1 MLKIENLSLKVED
14 KELLSNFNLE
24 IKDGEIHAI
33 MGPNGI
39 GKSSICKAIMG
50 DSKYEIT
57 NGKTFYNDMDLTN
70 MDTTARAQKGIMLIN
85 QSPLAI
91 EGVSNA
97 DMLRMALAN
106 REGHSIDLY
115 KFNKKIQ
122 EVCKRLDIPASFI
135 HRSINDGMSG
145 GERKKNELMH
155 MWMLEPKFL
164 ILDELDSGLDVDAL
178 KVCANSIMDYYE
190 SQNKTVSIL
199 IITHHSNILDIIK
212 PDFVHIIKDK
222 HISFTGDISVAKK
235 IEENGFNT
243 DLGQML

>member
-1 MLKIENLSLKVED
+1 MLKIENLSLQVED
-14 KELLSNFNLE
+14 KILLENFNLE
-24 IKDGEIHAI
+24 IKAGEIHAI

-39 GKSSICKAIMG
+39 GKSSICKVIMG
-50 DSKYEIT
+50 DSKYVVT
-57 NGKTFYNDMDLTN
+57 NGTISYNGEDITSVAPDL
-70 MDTTARAQKGIMLIN
+70 RAKMGIMLIS

-106 REGHSIDLY
+106 REGHSVDLY

-122 EVCKRLDIPASFI
+122 EVCRRLEIPASFI
-135 HRSINDGMSG
+135 HRNINDGMSG

-155 MWMLEPKFL
+155 MWMLEPSLL

-178 KVCANSIMDYYE
+178 KICANSIMDYYHAKNE
-190 SQNKTVSIL
+190 AISIL

-212 PDFVHIIKDK
+212 PNYVHIIKDK
-222 HISFTGDISVAKK
+222 HISFTGDVTVAKE
-235 IEENGFNT
+235 IEANGFNT
-243 DLGQML
+243 NLGQML

>member
-1 MLKIENLSLKVED
+1 MLKIENLSLQVED
-14 KELLSNFNLE
+14 KVLLENFNLE

-57 NGKTFYNDMDLTN
+57 EGKILYNGIDMKD

-106 REGHSIDLY
+106 REGHSVDLY

-122 EVCKRLDIPASFI
+122 EVCKRLEIPASFI
-135 HRSINDGMSG
+135 HRNINDGMSG

-155 MWMLEPKFL
+155 MWMLEPSLL

-178 KVCANSIMDYYE
+178 KICANSIMDYYHAKNE
-190 SQNKTVSIL
+190 AISIL

-212 PDFVHIIKDK
+212 PNYVHIIKDK
-222 HISFTGDISVAKK
+222 HISFTGDVTVAKK
-235 IEENGFNT
+235 IEANGFNT
-243 DLGQML
+243 NLGQML

>member
-57 NGKTFYNDMDLTN
+57 NGKIFYNGMDLTN

>member
-1 MLKIENLSLKVED
+1 MLKIENLCLSVSD
-14 KELLSNFNLE
+14 KEILKNFNLT
-24 IKDGEIHAI
+24 INDGEIHAI

-50 DSKYEIT
+50 DTNYEIKE
-57 NGKTFYNDMDLTN
+57 GSITFDSVLLNEVSTTERAN
-70 MDTTARAQKGIMLIN
+70 MGLMLIN

-97 DMLRMALAN
+97 DMLRMALASKT
-106 REGHSIDLY
+106 GSPVDLY

-122 EVCKRLDIPASFI
+122 EVCKKLEIPASFI

-178 KVCANSIMDYYE
+178 RICANSIMEYYHE
-190 SQNKTVSIL
+190 KKISIL

-212 PDFVHIIKDK
+212 PDYVHIIKDK
-222 HISFTGDISVAKK
+222 HISYTGDISTAKL
-235 IEENGFNT
+235 IEKNGFNL
-243 DLGQML
+243 DAGQMQ

>member
-1 MLKIENLSLKVED
+1 MLKIENLCLSVSD
-14 KELLSNFNLE
+14 KEILKNFNLT
-24 IKDGEIHAI
+24 INDGEIHAI

-50 DSKYEIT
+50 DTNYEIKE
-57 NGKTFYNDMDLTN
+57 GSITFDSVLLNEVSTTERAN
-70 MDTTARAQKGIMLIN
+70 MGLMLIN

-97 DMLRMALAN
+97 DMLRMALASKT
-106 REGHSIDLY
+106 GSPVDLY

-122 EVCKRLDIPASFI
+122 EVCKKLEIPTSFI

-164 ILDELDSGLDVDAL
+164 ILD
-178 KVCANSIMDYYE
+178 
-190 SQNKTVSIL
+190 
-199 IITHHSNILDIIK
+199 
-212 PDFVHIIKDK
+212 
-222 HISFTGDISVAKK
+222 
-235 IEENGFNT
+235 
-243 DLGQML
+243 

>member
-1 MLKIENLSLKVED
+1 MLKIENLCLSVSD
-14 KELLSNFNLE
+14 KEILKNFNLT
-24 IKDGEIHAI
+24 INDGEIHAI

-50 DSKYEIT
+50 DTNYEIKE
-57 NGKTFYNDMDLTN
+57 GSITFDSVLLNEVSTTERAN
-70 MDTTARAQKGIMLIN
+70 MGLMLIN

-97 DMLRMALAN
+97 DMLRMALASKT
-106 REGHSIDLY
+106 GSPVDLY

-122 EVCKRLDIPASFI
+122 EVCKKLEIPASFI

-178 KVCANSIMDYYE
+178 RICANSIMEYYRE
-190 SQNKTVSIL
+190 KKISIL

-212 PDFVHIIKDK
+212 PDYVHIIKDK
-222 HISFTGDISVAKK
+222 HISYTGDISTAKL
-235 IEENGFNT
+235 IEKNGFNL
-243 DLGQML
+243 DAGQMQ

>member
-1 MLKIENLSLKVED
+1 MLKIENLSLQVED
-14 KELLSNFNLE
+14 KVLLENFNLE

-57 NGKTFYNDMDLTN
+57 EGKILYNGIDMKD

-106 REGHSIDLY
+106 REGNSVDLY

-122 EVCKRLDIPASFI
+122 EVCKRLEIPASFI
-135 HRSINDGMSG
+135 HRNINDGMSG

-155 MWMLEPKFL
+155 MWMLEPSLL

-178 KVCANSIMDYYE
+178 KICANSIMDYYHAKNE
-190 SQNKTVSIL
+190 AISIL

-212 PDFVHIIKDK
+212 PNYVHIIKDK
-222 HISFTGDISVAKK
+222 HISFTGDVTVAKE
-235 IEENGFNT
+235 IEANGFNT
-243 DLGQML
+243 NLGQML

>member
-1 MLKIENLSLKVED
+1 
-14 KELLSNFNLE
+14 
-24 IKDGEIHAI
+24 
-33 MGPNGI
+33 
-39 GKSSICKAIMG
+39 
-50 DSKYEIT
+50 
-57 NGKTFYNDMDLTN
+57 
-70 MDTTARAQKGIMLIN
+70 
-85 QSPLAI
+85 
-91 EGVSNA
+91 
-97 DMLRMALAN
+97 
-106 REGHSIDLY
+106 
-115 KFNKKIQ
+115 
-122 EVCKRLDIPASFI
+122 
-135 HRSINDGMSG
+135 MSG

-243 DLGQML
+243 DLGQLL

>member
-1 MLKIENLSLKVED
+1 MLKIENLCLSVSD
-14 KELLSNFNLE
+14 KEILKNFNLT
-24 IKDGEIHAI
+24 INDGEIHAI

-50 DSKYEIT
+50 DTNYEIKE
-57 NGKTFYNDMDLTN
+57 GSITFDSVLLNEVSTTERAN
-70 MDTTARAQKGIMLIN
+70 MGLMLIN

-97 DMLRMALAN
+97 DMLRMALASKT
-106 REGHSIDLY
+106 GSPVDLY

-122 EVCKRLDIPASFI
+122 EVCKKLEIPTSFI

-178 KVCANSIMDYYE
+178 RICANSIMEYYRE
-190 SQNKTVSIL
+190 KKISIL

-212 PDFVHIIKDK
+212 PDYVHIIKDK
-222 HISFTGDISVAKK
+222 HISYTGDISTAKL
-235 IEENGFNT
+235 IEKNGFNL
-243 DLGQML
+243 DAGQMQ

>member
-50 DSKYEIT
+50 ESKYEIT
-57 NGKTFYNDMDLTN
+57 NGKIFYNDMDLTN

-106 REGHSIDLY
+106 REGHSVDLY

>member
-1 MLKIENLSLKVED
+1 MLKIENLCLSVSD
-14 KELLSNFNLE
+14 KEILKNFNLT
-24 IKDGEIHAI
+24 INDGEIHAI

-50 DSKYEIT
+50 DTNYEIKE
-57 NGKTFYNDMDLTN
+57 GSITFDDVLLNEISTTERAN
-70 MDTTARAQKGIMLIN
+70 MGLMLIN

-97 DMLRMALAN
+97 DMLRMALASKT
-106 REGHSIDLY
+106 GSPVDLY

-122 EVCKRLDIPASFI
+122 EVCKKLEIPASFI

-178 KVCANSIMDYYE
+178 RICANSIMEYYRE
-190 SQNKTVSIL
+190 KKISIL

-212 PDFVHIIKDK
+212 PDYVHIIKDK
-222 HISFTGDISVAKK
+222 HISYTGDISTAKL
-235 IEENGFNT
+235 IEKNGFSLDT
-243 DLGQML
+243 GQMQ

>member
-57 NGKTFYNDMDLTN
+57 NGKIFYNDMDLTN

-106 REGHSIDLY
+106 REGHSVDLY

>member
-1 MLKIENLSLKVED
+1 MLKIENLCLSVSD
-14 KELLSNFNLE
+14 KEILKNFNLT
-24 IKDGEIHAI
+24 INDGEIHAI

-50 DSKYEIT
+50 DTNYEIKE
-57 NGKTFYNDMDLTN
+57 GSITFDSVLLNEVSTTERAN
-70 MDTTARAQKGIMLIN
+70 MGLMLIN

-91 EGVSNA
+91 EGVSNV
-97 DMLRMALAN
+97 DMLRMALASKT
-106 REGHSIDLY
+106 GSPVDLY

-122 EVCKRLDIPASFI
+122 EVCKKLEIPTSFI

-178 KVCANSIMDYYE
+178 RICASSIMEYYRE
-190 SQNKTVSIL
+190 KKISIL

-212 PDFVHIIKDK
+212 PDYVHIIKDK
-222 HISFTGDISVAKK
+222 HISYTGDISTAKL
-235 IEENGFNT
+235 IEKNGFNL
-243 DLGQML
+243 DAGQMQ

>member
-1 MLKIENLSLKVED
+1 MLKIENLCLSVSD
-14 KELLSNFNLE
+14 KEILKNFNLT
-24 IKDGEIHAI
+24 INDGEIHAI

-50 DSKYEIT
+50 DTNYEIKE
-57 NGKTFYNDMDLTN
+57 GSITFDSVLLNEVSTTERAN
-70 MDTTARAQKGIMLIN
+70 MGLMLIN

-97 DMLRMALAN
+97 DMLRMALASKT
-106 REGHSIDLY
+106 GSPVDLY

-122 EVCKRLDIPASFI
+122 EVCKKLEIPTSFI

-178 KVCANSIMDYYE
+178 RICASSIMEYYRE
-190 SQNKTVSIL
+190 KKISIL

-212 PDFVHIIKDK
+212 PDYVHIIKDK
-222 HISFTGDISVAKK
+222 HISYTGDISTAKL
-235 IEENGFNT
+235 IEKNGFNL
-243 DLGQML
+243 DAGQMQ

>member
-57 NGKTFYNDMDLTN
+57 NGKIFYNDMDLTN

-97 DMLRMALAN
+97 DMLRMAPAN
-106 REGHSIDLY
+106 RDGHSIDLY

>member
-1 MLKIENLSLKVED
+1 
-14 KELLSNFNLE
+14 
-24 IKDGEIHAI
+24 
-33 MGPNGI
+33 
-39 GKSSICKAIMG
+39 MG

-57 NGKTFYNDMDLTN
+57 KGKIIYNGIDMKD
-70 MDTTARAQKGIMLIN
+70 MDTTTRAQKGIMLIN

-106 REGHSIDLY
+106 REGHSVDLY

-155 MWMLEPKFL
+155 LWMLEPSL
-164 ILDELDSGLDVDAL
+164 IILDELDSGLDVHAL
-178 KVCANSIMDYYE
+178 KVCANSIM
-190 SQNKTVSIL
+190 
-199 IITHHSNILDIIK
+199 
-212 PDFVHIIKDK
+212 
-222 HISFTGDISVAKK
+222 
-235 IEENGFNT
+235 
-243 DLGQML
+243 

>member
-1 MLKIENLSLKVED
+1 MLKIENLSLRVED
-14 KELLSNFNLE
+14 KELLNDFNLS

-57 NGKTFYNDMDLTN
+57 KGKIIYNGIDMKD
-70 MDTTARAQKGIMLIN
+70 MDTTTRAQKGIMLIN

>member
-57 NGKTFYNDMDLTN
+57 NGKIFYNDMDLTN

-91 EGVSNA
+91 EGVTNA

-106 REGHSIDLY
+106 REGHSVDLY

>member
-1 MLKIENLSLKVED
+1 MLKIENLCLSVSD
-14 KELLSNFNLE
+14 KEILKNFNLT
-24 IKDGEIHAI
+24 INDGEIHAI

-50 DSKYEIT
+50 DTNYEIKE
-57 NGKTFYNDMDLTN
+57 GSITFDDVLLNEVSTTERAN
-70 MDTTARAQKGIMLIN
+70 MGLMLIT

-97 DMLRMALAN
+97 DMLRMALASKT
-106 REGHSIDLY
+106 GSPVDLY

-122 EVCKRLDIPASFI
+122 EVCKKLEIPASFI

-178 KVCANSIMDYYE
+178 RICANSIMEYYRE
-190 SQNKTVSIL
+190 KKISIL

-212 PDFVHIIKDK
+212 PDYVHIIKDK
-222 HISFTGDISVAKK
+222 HISYTGDISTAKL
-235 IEENGFNT
+235 IEKNGFNL
-243 DLGQML
+243 DAGQMQ

>member
-1 MLKIENLSLKVED
+1 MLKIENLCLSVSD
-14 KELLSNFNLE
+14 KEILKNFNLT
-24 IKDGEIHAI
+24 INDGEIHAI

-50 DSKYEIT
+50 DTNYEIKE
-57 NGKTFYNDMDLTN
+57 GSITFDDVLLNEVSTTERAN
-70 MDTTARAQKGIMLIN
+70 MGLMLIN

-97 DMLRMALAN
+97 DMLRMALASKT
-106 REGHSIDLY
+106 GSPVDLY
-115 KFNKKIQ
+115 EFNKKIQ
-122 EVCKRLDIPASFI
+122 EVCKKLEIPTSFI

-178 KVCANSIMDYYE
+178 RICANSIMEYYRE
-190 SQNKTVSIL
+190 KKISIL

-212 PDFVHIIKDK
+212 PDYVHIIKDK
-222 HISFTGDISVAKK
+222 HISYTGDISTAKL
-235 IEENGFNT
+235 IEKNGFNL
-243 DLGQML
+243 DAGQMQ

>member
-1 MLKIENLSLKVED
+1 MLKIENLCLKVED
-14 KELLSNFNLE
+14 KELLKDFNLN

-57 NGKTFYNDMDLTN
+57 NGKIFYNDIDLASI
-70 MDTTARAQKGIMLIN
+70 DTTKRAQMGIMLIS

-106 REGHSIDLY
+106 RLGHSVDLY
-115 KFNKKIQ
+115 QFNKKIQ
-122 EVCKRLDIPASFI
+122 EVCKRLAIPFSFI
-135 HRSINDGMSG
+135 HRNINDGMSG

>member
-1 MLKIENLSLKVED
+1 MLKIENLCLSVSD
-14 KELLSNFNLE
+14 KEILKNFNLT
-24 IKDGEIHAI
+24 INDGEIHAI

-50 DSKYEIT
+50 DTNYEIKE
-57 NGKTFYNDMDLTN
+57 GSITFDDVLLNEVSTTERAN
-70 MDTTARAQKGIMLIN
+70 MGLMLIN

-97 DMLRMALAN
+97 DMLRMALASKT
-106 REGHSIDLY
+106 GSPVDLY

-122 EVCKRLDIPASFI
+122 EVCKNLEIPTSFI

-178 KVCANSIMDYYE
+178 RICANSIMEYYRE
-190 SQNKTVSIL
+190 KKISIL

-212 PDFVHIIKDK
+212 PDYVHIIKDK
-222 HISFTGDISVAKK
+222 HISYTGDISTAKL
-235 IEENGFNT
+235 IEKNGFNL
-243 DLGQML
+243 DAGQMQ

>member
-14 KELLSNFNLE
+14 KELLNDFNLE
-24 IKDGEIHAI
+24 IKEGEIHAI

-50 DSKYEIT
+50 DSKYEVTTGSIKFMDKDIT
-57 NGKTFYNDMDLTN
+57 NLAPDL
-70 MDTTARAQKGIMLIN
+70 RAKMGIMLIN

-91 EGVSNA
+91 EGVTNA

-106 REGHSIDLY
+106 REGHSVDLY

-122 EVCKRLDIPASFI
+122 KVCKRLDIPSSFI
-135 HRSINDGMSG
+135 HRNINDGMSG

-178 KVCANSIMDYYE
+178 KVCANSIMNYYE

>member
-14 KELLSNFNLE
+14 KELLNDFNLE
-24 IKDGEIHAI
+24 IKEGEIHAI

-50 DSKYEIT
+50 DSKYEVTKGLIKFMDKDIT
-57 NGKTFYNDMDLTN
+57 NLAPDL
-70 MDTTARAQKGIMLIN
+70 RAKMGIMLIN

-91 EGVSNA
+91 EGVTNA

-106 REGHSIDLY
+106 REGHSVDLY

-122 EVCKRLDIPASFI
+122 EVCKRLDIPSSFI
-135 HRSINDGMSG
+135 HRNINDGMSG

-178 KVCANSIMDYYE
+178 KVCANSIMDYYV
-190 SQNKTVSIL
+190 SQNKMVSIL

>member
-1 MLKIENLSLKVED
+1 MLKIENLSLRVED
-14 KELLSNFNLE
+14 KELLNNFNLS

-57 NGKTFYNDMDLTN
+57 KGKIIYNDIDMKD
-70 MDTTARAQKGIMLIN
+70 MDTTTRAQKGIMLIN

-106 REGHSIDLY
+106 REGHSVDLY

-122 EVCKRLDIPASFI
+122 EVCKRLDIPSSFI
-135 HRSINDGMSG
+135 HRNINDGMSG

-235 IEENGFNT
+235 IEKNGFNT
-243 DLGQML
+243 DLGQLL

>member
-14 KELLSNFNLE
+14 KELLKNFNLE

-57 NGKTFYNDMDLTN
+57 NGKIIYDNKDITN
-70 MDTTARAQKGIMLIN
+70 IDTTTRAQMGIMLIN

-106 REGHSIDLY
+106 REGHSVDLY

-122 EVCKRLDIPASFI
+122 EVCKKLDIPASFI

-155 MWMLEPKFL
+155 LWMLEPSL
-164 ILDELDSGLDVDAL
+164 IILDELDSGLDVDAL
-178 KVCANSIMDYYE
+178 KICANLIMEYYNE
-190 SQNKTVSIL
+190 KNDKVSIL

-212 PDFVHIIKDK
+212 PNYVHIIKDK
-222 HISFTGDISVAKK
+222 HISFTGNINTAKK
-235 IEENGFNT
+235 IEENGFNL
-243 DLGQML
+243 DLGQMM

>member
-1 MLKIENLSLKVED
+1 MLKIEKLSLQVED
-14 KELLSNFNLE
+14 KVLLENFNLE

-50 DSKYEIT
+50 DSKYSIT
-57 NGKTFYNDMDLTN
+57 NGTISFNGQDITN
-70 MDTTARAQKGIMLIN
+70 MAPDLRAKMGIMLIN

-106 REGHSIDLY
+106 REGHSVDLY

-122 EVCKRLDIPASFI
+122 EVCKRLDIPSSFI
-135 HRSINDGMSG
+135 HRNINDGMSG

-155 MWMLEPKFL
+155 MWMLEPSLL

-178 KVCANSIMDYYE
+178 KICANSIMDYYHAKNE
-190 SQNKTVSIL
+190 AISIL

-212 PDFVHIIKDK
+212 PNYVHIIKDK
-222 HISFTGDISVAKK
+222 HISFTGDVTVAKK
-235 IEENGFNT
+235 IEANGFTT